1 MFHVIFI
8 INENK
13 NSLISRKYCEF
24 SKKIVQKI
32 SKIIKKSRI
41 KGCMNFETIE

>member
-1 MFHVIFI
+1 MIFI

-13 NSLISRKYCEF
+13 NSLISRKYHEF

-32 SKIIKKSRI
+32 SKNIDKKSRI
-41 KGCMNFETIE
+41 KRCNEF